1 MLLPGEWKGLAKRII
16 RVAIKYPPVV
26 FSALLALS
34 VLLSTPVSA
43 SVVMLNTR
51 VIYPANSQS
60 QTIQLTNKDNI
71 PYVMQMW
78 SDINNPAS
86 TPENADGPFVVVPA
100 LFRIEPQTGQSVRL
114 IFTGKDLPQDRESVF
129 YLNSVQIPPKN
140 MANQAENQ
148 MLVVLRNRIK
158 IFYRPKTIAGSSNT
172 VAQQLRFSL
181 NQQASQWV
189 MTVHNDSGYYASV
202 IKAVAVIGNKEV
214 PFKVDMVAPKSQASW
229 VLEKGAQSPAGAQK
243 VKFTLVNDY
252 GGHTNLESQLN

>member
-1 MLLPGEWKGLAKRII
+1 MA
-16 RVAIKYPPVV
+16 VKYPSVV
-26 FSALLALS
+26 FSALLALFM
-34 VLLSTPVSA
+34 LLSPAVSA

-51 VIYPANSQS
+51 VIYPADSPS

-86 TPENADGPFVVVPA
+86 TPENADGPFVVVPV

-114 IFTGKDLPQDRESVF
+114 IFTGKDLPHDRESLF

-140 MANQAENQ
+140 MASQAENQ

-158 IFYRPKTIAGSSNT
+158 IFYRPKTIAGSSDT

-189 MTVHNDSGYYASV
+189 MTVHNDSGYYASI
-202 IKAVAVIGNKEV
+202 IKAVAVIGNKNV
-214 PFKVDMVAPKSQASW
+214 PFKANMVAPKSQASW
-229 VLEKGAQSPAGAQK
+229 ILEKGAQSPAGAQK

-252 GGHTNLESQLN
+252 GGHTNLESPLN